1 MKDYLDLILTF
12 MKIGSITFGGGYAML
27 PIIERELVVKKGWAT
42 TEEVMDYFA
51 IGQITPGVIA
61 VNVATFIGYKRKGV
75 AGGILTTLGIVLPSL
90 IIISIIAAFL
100 ANFADIPQVQHAFAG
115 IRVAVGA
122 LILDAVIKLLK
133 GAIKDWKGI
142 IICLAAL
149 ILSFVLK
156 ASPVILV
163 LAAGL
168 AGFLLYRPR
177 PKKEEAQ

>member
-1 MKDYLDLILTF
+1 MKEYLDLFLTF
-12 MKIGSITFGGGYAML
+12 MKIGGITFGGGYAML
-27 PIIERELVVKKGWAT
+27 PLLERELVTRKGWAT
-42 TEEVMDYFA
+42 SEEVVDYFA
-51 IGQITPGVIA
+51 LGQITPGIIS
-61 VNVATFIGYKRKGV
+61 VNVATFIGYKRKGI
-75 AGGILTTLGIVLPSL
+75 AGGILTTLGLVTPSLVIVLT
-90 IIISIIAAFL
+90 IAVFL
-100 ANFADIPQVQHAFAG
+100 TNFADIPQVQHAFAG

-142 IICLAAL
+142 IICAAAL
-149 ILSFVLK
+149 ILSLVLK